1 MNDEQTAA
9 RKRRLSEARK
19 AWQHVSNMR
28 TPDLD
33 LVRVTQQ
40 QVREAEDAIK
50 AAGEEV
56 PHPLQT
62 SSVTRRNNL

>member
-1 MNDEQTAA
+1 MTMTDEQTAA

-40 QVREAEDAIK
+40 AVREAEDAMK
-50 AAGEEV
+50 AAGEEI
-56 PHPLQT
+56 PHPLQN
-62 SSVTRRNNL
+62 SFVERR